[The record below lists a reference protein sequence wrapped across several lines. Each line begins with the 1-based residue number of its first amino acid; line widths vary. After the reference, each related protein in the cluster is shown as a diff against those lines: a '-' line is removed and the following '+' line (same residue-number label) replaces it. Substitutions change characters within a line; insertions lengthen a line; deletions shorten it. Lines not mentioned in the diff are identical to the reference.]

1 MIIDFDSSMLDPNI
15 VIAVACLKLN
25 AYKLFPS
32 DPKVREAY
40 FSKNLLKFL
49 NEQNLSTNINQQEL
63 MKYVLETNIPS
74 NWKAIHSGG
83 YAAGSMLIH
92 LLAMSAQGE
101 KPVIEK
107 AKYMFQE
114 WNMKKDRDSL
124 KQYKSKGSLKS
135 LQNAWGEYKTVAHLW
150 ASDILGL
157 EDEITILNVNEENPA
172 VKNNNL
178 TANQIF
184 DQDSRLFVAHIKAM
198 ENDYEKL
205 NLGIDFIR
213 LPHFEVGFVVTG
225 MSTKW
230 TEENKHI
237 FSKYTFISTKKSI

>member
-1 MIIDFDSSMLDPNI
+1 MIIDFDSSMLDPSI

-92 LLAMSAQGE
+92 LLAMAGQGE
-101 KPVIEK
+101 KPVLEK

-114 WNMKKDRDSL
+114 WNMKADRESF
-124 KQYKSKGSLKS
+124 KQYKTKGSLKS
-135 LQNAWGEYKTVAHLW
+135 LQNAWAEYKTVAHLW
-150 ASDILGL
+150 ASHILEL
-157 EDEITILNVNEENPA
+157 ENEMTIVNFDEKNP
-172 VKNNNL
+172 VIQNNNL
-178 TANQIF
+178 TISQIF
-184 DQDSRLFVAHIKAM
+184 DQDSRLFIAFVKSM
-198 ENDYEKL
+198 ENEYERL
-205 NLGIDFIR
+205 NLGVDIAR
-213 LPHFEVGFVVTG
+213 LPEFTVGYVVKKSDVNWNEV
-225 MSTKW
+225 S
-230 TEENKHI
+230 NRI
-237 FSKYTFISTKKSI
+237 FSDYTFIAN